1 MTCCSWLRVPRTML
15 DVEDVESVVSEVQVA
30 VEEIYCKRLF
40 VSNSVVYE
48 MSIEG

>member
-15 DVEDVESVVSEVQVA
+15 DVEDVESVVSEQVA